1 MNEAFRDLKVSWI
14 IKLVQ
19 KLNYSNSKLIFFIS
33 FKKSRNNELYEKFL
47 AENNENKEHVP
58 LYINRIK
65 YLEQQV
71 SSTKDDVKLKIQ
83 YLTQIVELSKVALSK
98 INQDELFI
106 YFGIK
111 KHEKA
116 NENLQK

>member
-1 MNEAFRDLKVSWI
+1 MYTFDKSSTFSEAFSEIFNKNI
-14 IKLVQ
+14 FKLG
-19 KLNYSNSKLIFFIS
+19 F
-33 FKKSRNNELYEKFL
+33 
-47 AENNENKEHVP
+47 
-58 LYINRIK
+58 
-65 YLEQQV
+65 EQQV
-71 SSTKDDVKLKIQ
+71 SSFKDDVKLKIQ

-116 NENLQK
+116 NENLQN